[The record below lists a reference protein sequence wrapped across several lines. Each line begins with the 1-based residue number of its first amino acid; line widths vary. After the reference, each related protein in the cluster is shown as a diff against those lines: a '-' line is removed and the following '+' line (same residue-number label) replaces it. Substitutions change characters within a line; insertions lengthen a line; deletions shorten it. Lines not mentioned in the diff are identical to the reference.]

1 MSDPQSSQPRHE
13 WMPNRMFDP
22 ANNPFAIQNLL
33 KKEKDDTFLVKR
45 DERPTA
51 AYTDTALLK
60 EIHVPTDDNFQLDK
74 LLDQTLPSVPAFQS
88 QTQNQSSLQTASK
101 LLPDV
106 SHQPL
111 TEDSVAIQETSQ
123 NHATDSEV
131 DQTLPS
137 PLPEV
142 ASSTDDVRADL
153 ALEPTEH
160 LATDPSSD
168 ALSGVEL
175 AEQELSKTGMHVQAE
190 QPAPEQIAENEI
202 DACTATDSN
211 EHEITTAI
219 PPTTLAFESDN
230 ESSTPDSEL
239 IEMTSDAASEDG
251 SSPQAQPDTPLGLD
265 NEAVTQLIEAAR
277 EQARVDAHAAGF
289 QEGLEAGLEQATSE
303 MQAKIDEKLAAMDLV
318 MKGLH
323 QLERDPDALFEPM
336 KKLAMHLAQQLVR
349 GELTQSGQVIAR
361 LVDNCLRELAASG
374 EKAVI
379 IHLHP
384 DDLEQYKPLIAQFG
398 DSIVCRPDGLLSRGS
413 VRASLDGSVVEDM
426 IERRVK
432 GLTKSLAQ
440 PVASSWRPALP
451 TPSTKPKSNVAAQ
464 PAVMA
469 TPDTTIKADEL
480 EHDHDDEEIIHD
492 NDDDAMIDA
501 MIDASTLDNSD
512 QIHADRND
520 ETNS

>member
-1 MSDPQSSQPRHE
+1 
-13 WMPNRMFDP
+13 
-22 ANNPFAIQNLL
+22 
-33 KKEKDDTFLVKR
+33 
-45 DERPTA
+45 
-51 AYTDTALLK
+51 
-60 EIHVPTDDNFQLDK
+60 
-74 LLDQTLPSVPAFQS
+74 
-88 QTQNQSSLQTASK
+88 
-101 LLPDV
+101 
-106 SHQPL
+106 
-111 TEDSVAIQETSQ
+111 
-123 NHATDSEV
+123 
-131 DQTLPS
+131 
-137 PLPEV
+137 
-142 ASSTDDVRADL
+142 
-153 ALEPTEH
+153 
-160 LATDPSSD
+160 
-168 ALSGVEL
+168 
-175 AEQELSKTGMHVQAE
+175 
-190 QPAPEQIAENEI
+190 
-202 DACTATDSN
+202 
-211 EHEITTAI
+211 
-219 PPTTLAFESDN
+219 
-230 ESSTPDSEL
+230 
-239 IEMTSDAASEDG
+239 MTSDAASEDG
-251 SSPQAQPDTPLGLD
+251 SSPQAQPDTTLGLD

-501 MIDASTLDNSD
+501 MIDASTMDNSD